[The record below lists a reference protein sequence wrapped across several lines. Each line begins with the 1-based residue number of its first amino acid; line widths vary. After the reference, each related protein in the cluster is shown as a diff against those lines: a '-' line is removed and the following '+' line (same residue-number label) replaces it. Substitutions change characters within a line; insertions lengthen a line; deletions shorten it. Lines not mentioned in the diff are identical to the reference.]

1 MESCRPYS
9 SSIVLVLKKDEL
21 LRMCV
26 DCRQLNA
33 KMRKDTFPLPRTEK
47 SFDALTVAEWLSTLD
62 LASGYS
68 HVWFAEKDKD
78 QDWLLNTVWS
88 I

>member
-1 MESCRPYS
+1 M
-9 SSIVLVLKKDEL
+9 LKKDEL
-21 LRMCV
+21 LRMYV
-26 DCRQLNA
+26 DCRQLSA

-47 SFDALTVAEWLSTLD
+47 SLDALTVAEWLSTLD

-68 HVWFAEKDKD
+68 HVEFAEKDKD
-78 QDWLLNTVWS
+78 QDWLLNLVRSS